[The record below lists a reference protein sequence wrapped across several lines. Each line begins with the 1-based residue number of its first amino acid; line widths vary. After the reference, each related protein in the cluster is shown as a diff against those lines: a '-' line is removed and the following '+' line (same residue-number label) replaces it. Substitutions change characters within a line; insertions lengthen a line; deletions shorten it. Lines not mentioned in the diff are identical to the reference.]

1 MQLLSPQ
8 AMQQLFE
15 VTDELGIDRE
25 AIEVPLEMEGEG
37 GVERLASGKLRIRLP
52 EPEDLGTFL
61 ETLPQRLAE
70 SDGESA
76 EGA

>member
-37 GVERLASGKLRIRLP
+37 GVERLASGKLRIHLP
-52 EPEDLGTFL
+52 EPEDLEPFL
-61 ETLPQRLAE
+61 NALPQRIAE
-70 SDGESA
+70 EASPESA
-76 EGA
+76 G

>member
-1 MQLLSPQ
+1 MEILSPQ

-52 EPEDLGTFL
+52 EPDDLGAFL
-61 ETLPQRLAE
+61 KSLPQRIAKDAP
-70 SDGESA
+70 SGSA
-76 EGA
+76 G

>member
-52 EPEDLGTFL
+52 EPDDLEPFL
-61 ETLPQRLAE
+61 ETLPQRIAE
-70 SDGESA
+70 DAPPESA
-76 EGA
+76 G

>member
-8 AMQQLFE
+8 AMQRLFE

-37 GVERLASGKLRIRLP
+37 GVERLPSGKLRIRLP
-52 EPEDLGTFL
+52 EPDDLDAFL
-61 ETLPQRLAE
+61 NSLPQRIAE
-70 SDGESA
+70 DAPPEPAG
-76 EGA
+76 